1 MTAWG
6 AESNALRGEL
16 ADLLR
21 DHGPMLAAAGYPGAE
36 VIEPSIRTISAF
48 GKPKY
53 RKLGEKKAWAIERYT
68 NDGRNPDSG
77 LFMGIDG
84 TRYKLARESWS
95 YSMKTNYPEQATWS
109 VTGLSDLENEDDF
122 AEKAA
127 VFVHR
132 LLTRISPG
140 LVIPTKTVL
149 FGVPFQV
156 TLRPNAG
163 AQRPA
168 GELLMEDVRA
178 AQPGFL
184 GGRVVIPVPSD
195 PNPQAARPTLNAAL
209 GSVTANQVRAREE
222 ELLCDD
228 SSSGA
233 IPPKP
238 GPPGSLPRSGRQQQI
253 RYSFMSW
260 LRLVTTTGWEEF
272 DAHPSMF
279 LWPQPPYADGG
290 PVRQEEVASLADHL
304 IRDGLAE
311 WADSY
316 SGRYPPWHLI
326 LTDSGLQEAREL
338 HGAYASPARTRLLL
352 ASLLNWSGQRAKE
365 PHTVDLPLFLSS
377 RDSEVDGMTA
387 SVLEVYRATRWLVN
401 RGYLTQSHDCI
412 PTTDSCFLTA
422 DRRPL
427 RPSSLNPLLPLDG
440 GIMPMVNVSVT
451 RDGLMCVDEFQGDA
465 VAMREAQRRGDD
477 RRTFHFGP
485 TGNVAID
492 SSGVSQAAGD
502 VTQRPD
508 TIDLAE
514 LLRFAQAVAQALPV
528 LTLEPETQHA
538 AEMTVSQIL
547 AAADS
552 HEPDHP
558 KLAALGRSLRTII
571 EGTATNVMTSVLL
584 GIWKG

>member
-1 MTAWG
+1 MTEGRTESDAWR
-6 AESNALRGEL
+6 AEL

-21 DHGPMLAAAGYPGAE
+21 DHGPALTAAGYPGAE

-48 GKPKY
+48 GNPKC
-53 RKLGEKKAWAIERYT
+53 RKLGKKKAWAIERYT
-68 NDGRNPDSG
+68 HESPGSG
-77 LFMGIDG
+77 AFMGVDG
-84 TRYKLARESWS
+84 TRYKLARESWAS
-95 YSMKTNYPEQATWS
+95 SMKTDYLTQATWS
-109 VTGLSDLENEDDF
+109 VTALSDLEDEDDF
-122 AEKAA
+122 GRKAA
-127 VFVHR
+127 VFVRR

-140 LVIPTKTVL
+140 LAIPTKTVL

-156 TLRPNAG
+156 TFRPSVG
-163 AQRPA
+163 TRQPA
-168 GELLMEDVRA
+168 GELLMVDVRA

-195 PNPQAARPTLNAAL
+195 LNPRKAGPTLDAAL
-209 GSVTANQVRAREE
+209 GSVTANQAREREE

-228 SSSGA
+228 PSSGA

-238 GPPGSLPRSGRQQQI
+238 GPPGSRPESGRQQQI

-279 LWPQPPYADGG
+279 LWPQPPWADGG
-290 PVRQEEVASLADHL
+290 PVRQEEVASLTGDL
-304 IRDGLAE
+304 VRSGLAE
-311 WADSY
+311 WVDSY

-338 HGAYASPARTRLLL
+338 HGAYASPERTRLLL
-352 ASLLNWSGQRAKE
+352 ASLLNWTGRRAKE

-377 RDSEVDGMTA
+377 PDSEVAGMTA

-401 RGYLTQSHDCI
+401 RGYLTQSHNCI
-412 PTTDSCFLTA
+412 PTTDNCLLTSG
-422 DRRPL
+422 RRPF
-427 RPSSLNPLLPLDG
+427 PNPLLSLDSAIPLVKVG
-440 GIMPMVNVSVT
+440 VT
-451 RDGLMCVDEFQGDA
+451 RDGLMCVDEYQGDA
-465 VAMREAQRRGDD
+465 MAMREAQRRGDD
-477 RRTFHFGP
+477 RRTFSFGS

-492 SSGVSQAAGD
+492 SSGFSQSAGD
-502 VTQRPD
+502 VMQQPG

-514 LLRFAQAVAQALPV
+514 LLRFAQAVAQVLPV
-528 LTLEPETQHA
+528 LVLEPEAQRA

-552 HEPDHP
+552 NEPDHP
-558 KLAALGRSLRTII
+558 KLAALGRSLRAII